1 MTQVCGVP
9 NTQLAKVAGCFS
21 DRSLQRLSK
30 DIDDRQQ
37 LNEVLL
43 LSHYLVQWFE

>member
-1 MTQVCGVP
+1 MTEVCGVP
-9 NTQLAKVAGCFS
+9 KTQLAKVAGCFS

-30 DIDDRQQ
+30 DINDRQQ

-43 LSHYLVQWFE
+43 LSRAMV